1 MNRTSCTTHKG
12 REGQDARERLP
23 ATDTAPA
30 RAAEELTTEER
41 AVLRAIR
48 DTSYGAVEVVMH
60 QARIVQIVKTE
71 TLRLEPHPASP

>member
-1 MNRTSCTTHKG
+1 MDHKPKPSHA
-12 REGQDARERLP
+12 DANPISL
-23 ATDTAPA
+23 
-30 RAAEELTTEER
+30 EEL

-71 TLRLEPHPASP
+71 RVRLEPHPASP

>member
-1 MNRTSCTTHKG
+1 MNRM
-12 REGQDARERLP
+12 P
-23 ATDTAPA
+23 ATNAA
-30 RAAEELTTEER
+30 SIRATEELSAEER

-71 TLRLEPHPASP
+71 KLRLETHHASP

>member
-1 MNRTSCTTHKG
+1 MNRS
-12 REGQDARERLP
+12 P
-23 ATDTAPA
+23 AHVVSLLST
-30 RAAEELTTEER
+30 EELTAEEC

-71 TLRLEPHPASP
+71 KLRLEPHPSSP

>member
-1 MNRTSCTTHKG
+1 MNRTPSANVISIRTT
-12 REGQDARERLP
+12 
-23 ATDTAPA
+23 
-30 RAAEELTTEER
+30 EELTAEES

-71 TLRLEPHPASP
+71 KLRLEPHPSSP

>member
-1 MNRTSCTTHKG
+1 MDRK
-12 REGQDARERLP
+12 P
-23 ATDTAPA
+23 ASPVIAP
-30 RAAEELTTEER
+30 AAEEISAEER

-71 TLRLEPHPASP
+71 KLRLEPHPASP

>member
-1 MNRTSCTTHKG
+1 MNRSHAATI
-12 REGQDARERLP
+12 RP
-23 ATDTAPA
+23 AD
-30 RAAEELTTEER
+30 ELTAEER

-71 TLRLEPHPASP
+71 RLRLEPHPASP